1 MRYVAS
7 LVSGV
12 GIFCMGAGLS
22 VYHGVTGLF
31 NPEEINSFYWAFYV
45 LGGSLVSESATL
57 LVAINSIKKGA
68 LQQNM
73 SFFEYGNSSLFFNDS
88 DVI

>member
-22 VYHGVTGLF
+22 VYHGVSGLL
-31 NPEEINSFYWAFYV
+31 NPEDINSYNWAFYV
-45 LGGSLVSESATL
+45 LGGSLVSESVTL
-57 LVAINSIKKGA
+57 LVAINSIKRGA
-68 LQQNM
+68 QQQNM
-73 SFFEYGNSSLFFNDS
+73 SFLEYGNL
-88 DVI
+88 

>member
-12 GIFCMGAGLS
+12 GIFCMGAGMS
-22 VYHGVTGLF
+22 VYHGVTGLL
-31 NPEEINSFYWAFYV
+31 NLEEINSFYWAFCV
-45 LGGSLVSESATL
+45 LGGSLVSESVTL

-68 LQQNM
+68 QQQNM
-73 SFFEYGNSSLFFNDS
+73 SFFEYGKL
-88 DVI
+88 

>member
-22 VYHGVTGLF
+22 VYHGVSGLL
-31 NPEEINSFYWAFYV
+31 NPEDINSYNWAFYV
-45 LGGSLVSESATL
+45 LGGSLVSESVTL
-57 LVAINSIKKGA
+57 LVAINSIKRGA
-68 LQQNM
+68 QQQKM
-73 SFFEYGNSSLFFNDS
+73 SFLEYGNL
-88 DVI
+88 